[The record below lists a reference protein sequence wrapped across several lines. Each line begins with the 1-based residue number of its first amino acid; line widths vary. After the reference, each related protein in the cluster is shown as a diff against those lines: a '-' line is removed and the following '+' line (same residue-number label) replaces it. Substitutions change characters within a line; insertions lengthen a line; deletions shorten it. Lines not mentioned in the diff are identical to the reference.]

1 MNYSLLIVDDEEL
14 IRKGIR
20 ARLEYLEIS
29 FSYIYEASS
38 GSEALQILRAFRVDI
53 VVTDIRMPQMSGL
66 KLMEEGQKLQEGISY
81 IVLSGYAEFEYAKRA
96 LELGA
101 KAYLLKPLSN
111 EELKREFE
119 QLFAAMEKEQKMKNA
134 VSAHSL
140 LSRER
145 VEYRL
150 EKEMNRFWVTGGQE
164 ANAYPGLLEY
174 FPWLFQ
180 EGYQGYLALV
190 NIERSSYQS
199 SGFREKDIGILQ
211 ISVKNIFQE
220 IPTVFQKLLVG
231 NLSNMNQMY
240 AVFLW
245 KKGENPMKMREEV
258 EQMFLKMQSVFLGK
272 MEIALS
278 FGVSL
283 PEERLGPVQAQQ
295 ARTALKQR
303 LVREKAGIYFFEDE
317 NQDMTNPIPN
327 AELNQ
332 LGYFIEKR
340 ELRKAKELLHE
351 IFSQDKVKK
360 YSTSYLRV
368 TWVRVLSMLLRY
380 FQPQE
385 NPNASMEKLLMS
397 FHQMDSFETIW
408 EAEQKVWELILEC
421 VQTEKGTETD
431 SKSKIQLAIRY
442 IQSHYA
448 EDIAVN
454 EMAEKFG
461 MSPNYF
467 SSMFK
472 KETNKSPVNYITEY
486 RIQKAR
492 DYLVHSE
499 ESVVDIA
506 QKVGYEDSQY
516 FFRVFK
522 KAVGVTPL
530 QYRRQHR
537 NE

>member
-29 FSYIYEASS
+29 FSQIYEASS
-38 GSEALQILRAFRVDI
+38 GSEALQILRACRVDI

-66 KLMEEGQKLQEGISY
+66 ELMEEGQKLQEGISY

-119 QLFAAMEKEQKMKNA
+119 QLFVAMEKD
-134 VSAHSL
+134 SAHSR

-145 VEYRL
+145 MEY
-150 EKEMNRFWVTGGQE
+150 
-164 ANAYPGLLEY
+164 
-174 FPWLFQ
+174 
-180 EGYQGYLALV
+180 
-190 NIERSSYQS
+190 
-199 SGFREKDIGILQ
+199 
-211 ISVKNIFQE
+211 
-220 IPTVFQKLLVG
+220 
-231 NLSNMNQMY
+231 
-240 AVFLW
+240 
-245 KKGENPMKMREEV
+245 
-258 EQMFLKMQSVFLGK
+258 
-272 MEIALS
+272 
-278 FGVSL
+278 SL
-283 PEERLGPVQAQQ
+283 
-295 ARTALKQR
+295 
-303 LVREKAGIYFFEDE
+303 
-317 NQDMTNPIPN
+317 
-327 AELNQ
+327 
-332 LGYFIEKR
+332 
-340 ELRKAKELLHE
+340 
-351 IFSQDKVKK
+351 
-360 YSTSYLRV
+360 
-368 TWVRVLSMLLRY
+368 
-380 FQPQE
+380 
-385 NPNASMEKLLMS
+385 
-397 FHQMDSFETIW
+397 
-408 EAEQKVWELILEC
+408 
-421 VQTEKGTETD
+421 EKGTD
-431 SKSKIQLAIRY
+431 AKSKIQLAIRY
-442 IQSHYA
+442 IQNHYA

-454 EMAEKFG
+454 EMAEKFS

-472 KETNKSPVNYITEY
+472 KETNKSAVNYITEY

-506 QKVGYEDSQY
+506 KKVGYEDSQY

-537 NE
+537 KE

>member
-29 FSYIYEASS
+29 FSQIYEASS
-38 GSEALQILRAFRVDI
+38 GSEALQILRACRVDI

-66 KLMEEGQKLQEGISY
+66 ELMEEGQKLQEGISY

-119 QLFAAMEKEQKMKNA
+119 QLFVAMEKEQRMKNA
-134 VSAHSL
+134 VSAHSR

-145 VEYRL
+145 MEY
-150 EKEMNRFWVTGGQE
+150 
-164 ANAYPGLLEY
+164 
-174 FPWLFQ
+174 
-180 EGYQGYLALV
+180 
-190 NIERSSYQS
+190 
-199 SGFREKDIGILQ
+199 
-211 ISVKNIFQE
+211 
-220 IPTVFQKLLVG
+220 
-231 NLSNMNQMY
+231 
-240 AVFLW
+240 
-245 KKGENPMKMREEV
+245 
-258 EQMFLKMQSVFLGK
+258 
-272 MEIALS
+272 
-278 FGVSL
+278 SL
-283 PEERLGPVQAQQ
+283 
-295 ARTALKQR
+295 
-303 LVREKAGIYFFEDE
+303 
-317 NQDMTNPIPN
+317 
-327 AELNQ
+327 
-332 LGYFIEKR
+332 
-340 ELRKAKELLHE
+340 
-351 IFSQDKVKK
+351 
-360 YSTSYLRV
+360 
-368 TWVRVLSMLLRY
+368 
-380 FQPQE
+380 
-385 NPNASMEKLLMS
+385 
-397 FHQMDSFETIW
+397 
-408 EAEQKVWELILEC
+408 
-421 VQTEKGTETD
+421 EKGTD
-431 SKSKIQLAIRY
+431 AKSKIQLAIRY
-442 IQSHYA
+442 IQNHYA

-454 EMAEKFG
+454 ELAEKFS

-472 KETNKSPVNYITEY
+472 KETNKSAVNYITEY

-506 QKVGYEDSQY
+506 KKVGYEDSQY

-537 NE
+537 KE